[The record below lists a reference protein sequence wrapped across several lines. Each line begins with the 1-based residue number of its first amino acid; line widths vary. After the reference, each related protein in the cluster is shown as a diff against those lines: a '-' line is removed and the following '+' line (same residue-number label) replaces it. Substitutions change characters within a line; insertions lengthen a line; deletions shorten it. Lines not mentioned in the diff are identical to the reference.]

1 MATKSI
7 GQAGVENLLAAGVSI
22 EDTQIDIQKVAESD
36 LGRVA
41 AEEKFMNEPVTIRIT
56 QSIDPNAPPYAV
68 VVVNGAED
76 RVIIPRGRPMLVK
89 RKHVEVLARMKELR
103 YVQRQAQTGDLESG
117 NALYQSVGQVYPF
130 EIVKD
135 DNPVGRTWCENILAE
150 PA

>member
-7 GQAGVENLLAAGVSI
+7 GQEGIANLTKHGISVEDDQL
-22 EDTQIDIQKVAESD
+22 DIQKVSEGD
-36 LGRVA
+36 LARVA
-41 AEEKFMNEPVTIRIT
+41 GEESFMNEKVTIRIS
-56 QSIDPNAPPYAV
+56 QSINPNDSPV
-68 VVVNGAED
+68 VVLVVNGAEN
-76 RVIIPRGRPMLVK
+76 RVVVPRGRPTVVL

-103 YVQRQAQTGDLESG
+103 YTQKQAQGGDLESG

-135 DNPVGRTWCENILAE
+135 DNPIGRTWCENILAE